1 MLENKY
7 FKNGDISGFP
17 MSGFILKFVEKYKNK
32 FVRKQI
38 FQKWRHQRV
47 PNVRLDGQRVQ
58 PIWESPLGTKDPA
71 RSRHKSKIDGINHI
85 KKPKRKTNDK
95 YEMMILFMIFLRLIM
110 ILSV

>member
-1 MLENKY
+1 
-7 FKNGDISGFP
+7 
-17 MSGFILKFVEKYKNK
+17 MSGFILKFVEKYKKK

-71 RSRHKSKIDGINHI
+71 RSCHKSKIDGINHI
-85 KKPKRKTNDK
+85 KPKRKTNDK